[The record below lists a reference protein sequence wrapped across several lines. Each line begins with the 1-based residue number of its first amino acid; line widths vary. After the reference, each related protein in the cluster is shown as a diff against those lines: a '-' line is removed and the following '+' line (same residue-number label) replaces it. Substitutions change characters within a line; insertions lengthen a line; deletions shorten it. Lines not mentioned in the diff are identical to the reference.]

1 MYAAISA
8 VSIHLVSYIRV
19 SCPEKNGFQFNK
31 AENSTMDL
39 NPYLE
44 RGKSFLK
51 PMGMCLWFSMSSCLD
66 EHALFVTIEVMSEW
80 MDANLFQNP

>member
-8 VSIHLVSYIRV
+8 VTIHLVSYIRV

-31 AENSTMDL
+31 ANNSTMDF

-51 PMGMCLWFSMSSCLD
+51 PMGMCLWFSMSFCLE
-66 EHALFVTIEVMSEW
+66 EHALFVRSMVMSAW
-80 MDANLFQNP
+80 MDENGFQSP